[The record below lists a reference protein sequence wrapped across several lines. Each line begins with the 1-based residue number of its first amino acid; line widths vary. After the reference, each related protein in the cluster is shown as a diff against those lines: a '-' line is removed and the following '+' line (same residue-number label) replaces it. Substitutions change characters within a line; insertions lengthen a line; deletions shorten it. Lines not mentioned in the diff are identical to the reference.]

1 MYLGPCQLSVME
13 LFCENSQRLKTV
25 YDFCSKNSIVDV
37 FQVPKYSFC
46 GLQNISA
53 GKNMLKIFENYS
65 AQFTFHIWFTTQSK
79 DWFLFEMQHWAEMSW
94 HFNSFMTE
102 IHWFAEWTDFSMK
115 GTFVMKELMHNISDW
130 TVTL

>member
-1 MYLGPCQLSVME
+1 MPVTWCYDVVDSTKKYCPTRFPTGCYVTSEDEQKDACYTNVSFLLVSRRVLEPCRLSVME

-25 YDFCSKNSIVDV
+25 YDFRSKNSIVDV

-65 AQFTFHIWFTTQSK
+65 AQFTFRI
-79 DWFLFEMQHWAEMSW
+79 
-94 HFNSFMTE
+94 
-102 IHWFAEWTDFSMK
+102 
-115 GTFVMKELMHNISDW
+115 
-130 TVTL
+130 